1 MRLARFPFRAM
12 GSPCELEL
20 YVEPAANAGA
30 AAEEVDNVARVA
42 IEEVARLEQKYSR
55 FLPDSVTTRI
65 NDAAGSAEAMRV
77 DDETAAL
84 LDYANTG
91 FELSGG
97 SFDITSGVLRRVWD
111 WRSGRLPSARSIR
124 RVLGLVG
131 WPRIEWRRPWLRL
144 PVAGMELDFGG
155 YVKEYAVDR
164 VAVLCRELGV
174 RHGLVDLGG
183 DIAIVGPNP
192 DGSPW
197 RIGIRNPRAPE
208 SAIARI
214 DLAEGAIASSGDYER
229 FMFVDG
235 VRYSHILDPR
245 TGWPVSGLASVSV
258 TAPHCVVAGTA
269 TTIAMLSGRGGE
281 AFLASL
287 GLPYLCIAAEDE
299 HEGCGPAKLSVSG
312 SLAPPP
318 GEHYSMANSFSAAN
332 TVMRGF
338 QSAPSS

>member
-1 MRLARFPFRAM
+1 M
-12 GSPCELEL
+12 GSPCGLDL
-20 YVEPAANAGA
+20 YVDHGEKTGTGSADTAVNNAARA
-30 AAEEVDNVARVA
+30 AIA
-42 IEEVARLEQKYSR
+42 EVARLEQKYSR

-65 NDAAGSAEAMRV
+65 NEAAGAAEAMRV

-111 WRSGRLPSARSIR
+111 WRSGRLPSEGSLRG
-124 RVLGLVG
+124 VLAQIG
-131 WPRIEWRRPWLRL
+131 WQKVEWQRPWLRL

-155 YVKEYAVDR
+155 YVKEYAADR
-164 VAVLCRELGV
+164 VAGLCRDLGM

-197 RIGIRNPRAPE
+197 RIGIRNPRAPD

-214 DLAEGAIASSGDYER
+214 DLAHGAIASSGDYER

-235 VRYSHILDPR
+235 VRYCHILDPR

-258 TAPHCVVAGTA
+258 AAPHCVVAGTA
-269 TTIAMLSGRGGE
+269 TTIAMLSGRRGE
-281 AFLASL
+281 EFLASL
-287 GLPYLCIAAEDE
+287 GLPHLCIAAEDE
-299 HEGCGPAKLSVSG
+299 HAGDGPAKLSVSG
-312 SLAPPP
+312 SLAAPP
-318 GEHYSMANSFSAAN
+318 GDHYSMANSFSPAN

-338 QSAPSS
+338 QSASSS